1 MTLNV
6 TGFRK
11 DLIQSLSSE
20 QSIASCDEADFDQ
33 SSSFSSSSAS
43 STNKQKITTS
53 DSFSFDSS
61 DSSASSS
68 SLISLKSSFSNLSNR
83 FDSYKIRVNSLIE
96 MFNMF
101 LQNACS
107 SDILLKTCSFFLIF
121 TISKYL
127 QYSSNLNIN
136 HSENPDLLEIKKENE
151 SLSSNDDIPVIE
163 NEIKKETIEN
173 ADSTGREYLFQERH
187 YQITSNYS
195 HLAKISKSSNT
206 LVKPFL
212 ICLEKLLN
220 ILMSHRENLEN
231 LSWKDESITTNL
243 MFQVYSYEIKDI
255 KSEEVTSQIVIFE
268 NMLQKYNLEHE
279 HCEDILENLVIERE
293 IEFEELNQNMKLNLS
308 LNDKLN
314 KFKIICFLIH
324 SLNHRIY
331 LAFDELNSTQIV
343 EYLYEFIKKLINSKE
358 FYLASYCILE
368 IVLKKIIS
376 IIDLLE
382 FEKDTDSKESK
393 LFKRS
398 KKFDLKNEIN
408 KKLYENT
415 FFMSS
420 LMSKQIK
427 KSVKMFSF
435 LIESFMDSTACDL
448 SDTTIINMFFN
459 CILSRLINLLTKC
472 YIRNLNSYD
481 SIIDSTVIGVCLKNL
496 CFSCIKLNNECMTLK
511 CVKSLKLFHE
521 LSLIPC
527 NNIIES
533 YSTVNKKNDETL
545 VQNTNDEI
553 QFEMLTTLCK

>member
-53 DSFSFDSS
+53 DSSSFDSS

-151 SLSSNDDIPVIE
+151 SLSSSDDIPVIE

-173 ADSTGREYLFQERH
+173 ADSTGRTYLFQERH

-220 ILMSHRENLEN
+220 ILMSHRVNLEN
-231 LSWKDESITTNL
+231 LS
-243 MFQVYSYEIKDI
+243 
-255 KSEEVTSQIVIFE
+255 
-268 NMLQKYNLEHE
+268 
-279 HCEDILENLVIERE
+279 
-293 IEFEELNQNMKLNLS
+293 
-308 LNDKLN
+308 
-314 KFKIICFLIH
+314 
-324 SLNHRIY
+324 
-331 LAFDELNSTQIV
+331 
-343 EYLYEFIKKLINSKE
+343 
-358 FYLASYCILE
+358 
-368 IVLKKIIS
+368 
-376 IIDLLE
+376 
-382 FEKDTDSKESK
+382 
-393 LFKRS
+393 
-398 KKFDLKNEIN
+398 
-408 KKLYENT
+408 
-415 FFMSS
+415 
-420 LMSKQIK
+420 
-427 KSVKMFSF
+427 
-435 LIESFMDSTACDL
+435 
-448 SDTTIINMFFN
+448 
-459 CILSRLINLLTKC
+459 
-472 YIRNLNSYD
+472 
-481 SIIDSTVIGVCLKNL
+481 
-496 CFSCIKLNNECMTLK
+496 
-511 CVKSLKLFHE
+511 
-521 LSLIPC
+521 
-527 NNIIES
+527 
-533 YSTVNKKNDETL
+533 
-545 VQNTNDEI
+545 
-553 QFEMLTTLCK
+553 

>member
-1 MTLNV
+1 MTMSV
-6 TGFRK
+6 TSFRK
-11 DLIQSLSSE
+11 DFKIQSISSE

-43 STNKQKITTS
+43 SANKQQLTTS
-53 DSFSFDSS
+53 DSFSFDST

-68 SLISLKSSFSNLSNR
+68 SLISLKSSFSNLSTR
-83 FDSYKIRVNSLIE
+83 FDSYKIRVNSLME

-101 LQNACS
+101 LKNVCS
-107 SDILLKTCSFFLIF
+107 SETLLKTCSYFLIF

-136 HSENPDLLEIKKENE
+136 HSENLDLLEIKKENE
-151 SLSSNDDIPVIE
+151 SLSSSDDIAGIE
-163 NEIKKETIEN
+163 NDIKKETMEN
-173 ADSTGREYLFQERH
+173 ADSTTREYLFQERH

-195 HLAKISKSSNT
+195 HLAKISKSCNSNT

-212 ICLEKLLN
+212 ICLEKLLS
-220 ILMSHRENLEN
+220 ILMNHRANIEN
-231 LSWKDESITTNL
+231 LSWKDES
-243 MFQVYSYEIKDI
+243 MFQVYSYEIKDV
-255 KSEEVTSQIVIFE
+255 KSEEITSQMVIFE
-268 NMLQKYNLEHE
+268 NTLEKYNLEHE
-279 HCEDILENLVIERE
+279 EYEDILKNLVIERE

-324 SLNHRIY
+324 SLNQRIY

-343 EYLYEFIKKLINSKE
+343 EYLYEFIKKLISSKE
-358 FYLASYCILE
+358 YFLASYCILE

-382 FEKDTDSKESK
+382 FEKNTDSNESK

-427 KSVKMFSF
+427 KSVKLFSF
-435 LIESFMDSTACDL
+435 LIESFMNSTACDL
-448 SDTTIINMFFN
+448 SDTTILKMFFN
-459 CILSRLINLLTKC
+459 CILSRFISLLTKC
-472 YIRNLNSYD
+472 FLRNLNSYD
-481 SIIDSTVIGVCLKNL
+481 SIIDSTVIGFCLKNL
-496 CFSCIKLNNECMTLK
+496 YFSCIKLNNECMTLK

-533 YSTVNKKNDETL
+533 YSTENKKNDEAL
-545 VQNTNDEI
+545 LQNTNDEI
-553 QFEMLTTLCK
+553 QFEMLTTLCKYI

>member
-1 MTLNV
+1 V
-6 TGFRK
+6 
-11 DLIQSLSSE
+11 
-20 QSIASCDEADFDQ
+20 
-33 SSSFSSSSAS
+33 
-43 STNKQKITTS
+43 
-53 DSFSFDSS
+53 
-61 DSSASSS
+61 
-68 SLISLKSSFSNLSNR
+68 
-83 FDSYKIRVNSLIE
+83 
-96 MFNMF
+96 
-101 LQNACS
+101 CS
-107 SDILLKTCSFFLIF
+107 SD
-121 TISKYL
+121 
-127 QYSSNLNIN
+127 
-136 HSENPDLLEIKKENE
+136 
-151 SLSSNDDIPVIE
+151 LS
-163 NEIKKETIEN
+163 
-173 ADSTGREYLFQERH
+173 Q
-187 YQITSNYS
+187 
-195 HLAKISKSSNT
+195 
-206 LVKPFL
+206 
-212 ICLEKLLN
+212 
-220 ILMSHRENLEN
+220 M
-231 LSWKDESITTNL
+231 
-243 MFQVYSYEIKDI
+243 
-255 KSEEVTSQIVIFE
+255 VIFE
-268 NMLQKYNLEHE
+268 NTLEKYNLEHE
-279 HCEDILENLVIERE
+279 EYEDILKNLVIERE

-343 EYLYEFIKKLINSKE
+343 EYLFEFIKKLINSKE

-481 SIIDSTVIGVCLKNL
+481 YIIDSTVIGVCLKNL
-496 CFSCIKLNNECMTLK
+496 YFSCIKLNNECMTLK

-545 VQNTNDEI
+545 GQNTNDEI
-553 QFEMLTTLCK
+553 QFEMLTTLCKYI